1 MNILINF
8 LLGILFGA
16 GLTISGMTD
25 PENIIAFLD
34 ITGRWSPNLIFVMVG
49 AISVTAIGYRIIFFR
64 SQPILNTKFLLPPKK
79 SIDRPLLM
87 GAVIFGIGWG
97 LNGLCP
103 GPAIA
108 GLFYLYEN
116 TVYFVISMLLGIIGY
131 QLLKP
136 KT

>member
-1 MNILINF
+1 MNTLINF
-8 LLGILFGA
+8 ILGILFGA

-25 PENIIAFLD
+25 PENIIEFLD
-34 ITGRWSPNLIFVMVG
+34 ITGTWNASLIFVMVG
-49 AISVTAIGYRIIFFR
+49 AISVTTIGYHIIFFR
-64 SQPILNTKFLLPPKK
+64 SRPILNKKFLLPAQK
-79 SIDRPLLM
+79 SIDRPLLI

-108 GLFYLYEN
+108 GLFYLYDN
-116 TVYFVISMLLGIIGY
+116 TVYFVISMLIGIIGY
-131 QLLKP
+131 QLSKP